1 VFIRAWRARTTLDPA
16 RGVVG
21 GWLVG
26 FTRRQIADRLA
37 ARAADPPIDRGAHRA
52 TAGHRETASAA
63 GESDYDDDGRATVPH
78 PNPDELAL
86 AALPAEAVEPDVA
99 AHVAVCATCQAKVA
113 SLRHAVDIARADTTD
128 PGPPP
133 RVWHAI
139 ITELDDDLI
148 HDLHDELDGRP
159 SAPPRMPR
167 TRRWRLLVP
176 AAATAASLAAGLIF
190 GLAASSPSLE
200 PAPITLAQIPLTP
213 VTTSDPATSGTVD
226 ILESD
231 GVRKVVIEV
240 TEPSRP
246 AAAEY
251 LEAWLM
257 DTDGNRLYS
266 LGALT
271 REPDDTR
278 LHGAFRLPPDLSLTA
293 FNTVDVSAERFDG
306 NPTHSGVSL
315 LRGHTA

>member
-1 VFIRAWRARTTLDPA
+1 
-16 RGVVG
+16 
-21 GWLVG
+21 
-26 FTRRQIADRLA
+26 
-37 ARAADPPIDRGAHRA
+37 
-52 TAGHRETASAA
+52 
-63 GESDYDDDGRATVPH
+63 VPH
-78 PNPDELAL
+78 PNPDQLAL
-86 AALPAEAVEPDVA
+86 AALPAEAVEAVEPVEPVEA
-99 AHVAVCATCQAKVA
+99 AHLAMCATCQAKVA

-128 PGPPP
+128 PVTDPGPPP

-139 ITELDDDLI
+139 ITDLDD
-148 HDLHDELDGRP
+148 DLHDELDGTP
-159 SAPPRMPR
+159 SALPRMPR
-167 TRRWRLLVP
+167 TRRCRLLVP

-200 PAPITLAQIPLTP
+200 PAPVTLAQIPLTP
-213 VTTSDPATSGTVD
+213 LATSDPATSGTAD

-240 TEPSRP
+240 TEPSRT

-278 LHGAFRLPPDLSLTA
+278 LHGTFRLPPDLSLTT
-293 FNTVDVSAERFDG
+293 FNTVDVSAEQFDD